1 MSLWKHM
8 VNFTKLFFKKEN
20 SLFYITK
27 CYNIYI
33 ATTKGR
39 NNNEKSTNRIK
50 KCFRKSNR
58 NVS

>member
-1 MSLWKHM
+1 M

-20 SLFYITK
+20 ILFYNTK

-50 KCFRKSNR
+50 KCFRKSIR